1 MAGNGHLTG
10 TFKVNS
16 GMAQMLRGRVI
27 MDVVNVEQGKIAEEA
42 GAVVV
47 MVLESSGGHPGAGR
61 RGWRFVAGTTR
72 TSRIFKGMIW
82 ASVGERR
89 SLGTASILP
98 WWPHRG
104 HLRRRRCREKS
115 ISMRS
120 STTCFAGP

>member
-47 MVLESSGGHPGAGR
+47 MVLERVPADIRAQDGAAGDSWGVR
-61 RGWRFVAGTTR
+61 REPAEF
-72 TSRIFKGMIW
+72 SR
-82 ASVGERR
+82 V
-89 SLGTASILP
+89 
-98 WWPHRG
+98 
-104 HLRRRRCREKS
+104 
-115 ISMRS
+115 
-120 STTCFAGP
+120 